1 MRTDLARFS
10 TLSLR
15 LAQLGLVIVFLA
27 LGIYVSLTSGEGP
40 DEVAHFSFIRFVA
53 EYGRLP
59 LDEAERL
66 EAGYKADL
74 PPLYYLIAGLIGR
87 GLDLESPPH
96 LKLTRDNVRLKLVTG
111 FQNIKGWRL
120 IWTEDPWRGEV
131 LLWYLGRWVS
141 LGGGLLGLSLTY
153 GLFRAVWPGYP
164 WLALSAVA
172 ILGFLPTYVYIS
184 GVAGYESLTGALM
197 AAYFGLLFYTINR
210 PERNWL
216 YLGLGLLL
224 GLAAATRQTVWS
236 LLPILPILVLWLAY
250 HRGWTRWTVLGRL
263 ALVGLGLAL
272 TFGLWLFY
280 VSLYFNQITDQGWFW
295 GLVSPVLIG
304 DGSGRTS
311 LQIAGFASGG
321 GIGTD
326 HFARQGDGFWQWGWY
341 FFTGVWGQGW
351 QGWLML
357 VVWGLALLGLVWR
370 WRREP
375 GSSRFWILLL
385 MAHIGLLLF
394 LPLLRFVFSG
404 AASTAMS
411 QHVLFPGGAAMLVL
425 LALGLRS
432 WLPAGRL
439 TALFLALAGIYLSQT
454 VAATLDRQV
463 NRFPIQTVPV
473 AADEQVIAEFENLTL
488 IGYDTQ
494 AENGLLQVT
503 LLWRTEASPNEDYQ
517 VELTLLD
524 EDGQPHS
531 RWVGQPLNGRYP
543 TRAWLPNDRI
553 HDLIRLPIA
562 GLPAGDYWLQL
573 RLLGELM
580 PIPST
585 RGDPLTLGSITLTSI
600 SAALTDTVD
609 LGGRPIG
616 YTFWREEPPDDNLPV
631 YGENATI
638 VISTQDVLNDE
649 VQLSLVDPIGQTHAP
664 VDRTGRVYNFR
675 IAPGFPSGQY
685 RLRLEQRRDKMLV
698 AQAET
703 SPLLQVKTEA
713 RQFDVP
719 SMSQPVSAN
728 FAGYVGL
735 LGYDLPQTRLKRG
748 DALPV
753 TLYWQALRT
762 IGADL
767 VLFNHLIGPDGR
779 QWGGQDRRAQDVYS
793 TMLWAPLEIV
803 RDDFSLSIPAN
814 APAGTYYLLV
824 GLYLPVGEAA
834 VSLPLMEN
842 GQMSEVTHLTIGPI
856 EVVATDGQP

>member
-15 LAQLGLVIVFLA
+15 LAQWGLVIVFMA
-27 LGIYVSLTSGEGP
+27 LGIYVSLTSAEGP

-53 EYGRLP
+53 QYGRLP

-96 LKLTRDNVRLKLVTG
+96 LKLTRDNIRLKLVTG
-111 FQNIKGWRL
+111 LQNVKGWRL
-120 IWTEDPWRGEV
+120 IWTEDPWQGEV

-141 LGGGLLGLSLTY
+141 LGGGLLGLALTY
-153 GLFRAVWPGYP
+153 GLLRAVWPDYP

-172 ILGFLPTYVYIS
+172 ILGFLSTYVYIS

-197 AAYFGLLFYTINR
+197 AAYFGLLFYAISR
-210 PERNWL
+210 PECNWL
-216 YLGLGLLL
+216 YVGLGLLL

-236 LLPILPILVLWLAY
+236 LLPILPVLVLWLAY
-250 HRGWTRWTVLGRL
+250 RRRWKWQTGLGRL
-263 ALVGLGLAL
+263 ALVGLGLTV
-272 TFGLWLFY
+272 TFGLWLLY
-280 VSLYFNQITDQGWFW
+280 VGLYFNQIAGQGWFW

-311 LQIAGFASGG
+311 LQIAGLASSGDI
-321 GIGTD
+321 GID
-326 HFARQGDGFWQWGWY
+326 NFARQSDSFWQWGWY

-351 QGWLML
+351 LGWLML
-357 VVWGLALLGLVWR
+357 LLCSLALVGLVWR
-370 WRREP
+370 WRQEP
-375 GSSRFWILLL
+375 ESSRLWILLL
-385 MAHIGLLLF
+385 VVHIGLLLF

-404 AASTAMS
+404 SASTAMS
-411 QHVLFPGGAAMLVL
+411 QHILFPAGAAMLVL
-425 LALGLRS
+425 LVLGLRS
-432 WLPAGRL
+432 WLSAGRL
-439 TALFLALAGIYLSQT
+439 TTLLLALAGIYLGQT
-454 VAATLDRQV
+454 VAATLDRQI

-473 AADEQVIAEFENLTL
+473 AAGEQVIAEFQNLTL
-488 IGYDTQ
+488 IGYDTR

-524 EDGQPHS
+524 EAGQPQS
-531 RWVGQPLNGRYP
+531 RWIGQPLNGRYP
-543 TRAWLPNDRI
+543 TRAWLPGDRI
-553 HDLIRLPIA
+553 RDVIRLPIA

-573 RLLGELM
+573 RLLDELK
-580 PIPST
+580 PIPSSQE
-585 RGDPLTLGSITLTSI
+585 DPLALGSVTLAPA
-600 SAALTDTVD
+600 SAPPGDILD
-609 LGGRPIG
+609 LARRPIG
-616 YTFWREEPPDDNLPV
+616 YTFWHDEQPDDNLPV

-649 VQLSLVDPIGQTHAP
+649 MRLSLIDPIGQTHEP

-675 IAPGFPSGQY
+675 IAPSFPGGEY
-685 RLRLEQRRDKMLV
+685 RLRLEQRRGETLL

-703 SPLLQVKTEA
+703 APLLAVKTEA
-713 RQFDVP
+713 RRFDIP

-735 LGYDLPQTRLKRG
+735 LGYDLPQTQFEPG

-767 VLFNHLIGPDGR
+767 VFFNHLIGPDGR

-793 TMLWAPLEIV
+793 TMLWASGEIV
-803 RDDFSLSIPAN
+803 PDTYSVSISPD
-814 APAGTYYLLV
+814 APPGVYYLLV
-824 GLYLPVGEAA
+824 GLYLPVGESA
-834 VSLPLMEN
+834 VSLPLVEK
-842 GQMSEVTHLTIGPI
+842 GQMTEVTHLTIGPI

>member
-1 MRTDLARFS
+1 MRTDLARFP

-15 LAQLGLVIVFLA
+15 LVQLGLVIVFLA
-27 LGIYVSLTSGEGP
+27 LGIYVSLTSSEGP
-40 DEVAHFSFIRFVA
+40 DEVAHFSFNRFVA
-53 EYGRLP
+53 QYGRLP

-96 LKLTRDNVRLKLVTG
+96 LKLTRDNIRLKLVTG
-111 FQNIKGWRL
+111 LQNIKGWRL

-141 LGGGLLGLSLTY
+141 LGGGLLGLALTY
-153 GLFRAVWPGYP
+153 GLLRAVWPEYP

-172 ILGFLPTYVYIS
+172 ILGFLSTYVYIS

-224 GLAAATRQTVWS
+224 GLAATTRQTVWS
-236 LLPILPILVLWLAY
+236 VLPILPILVLWLAY
-250 HRGWTRWTVLGRL
+250 RRGWRWWTVLDRL

-272 TFGLWLFY
+272 TFGLWLIY
-280 VSLYFNQITDQGWFW
+280 VGLYFNQIAEQGWFW

-311 LQIAGFASGG
+311 LQIANLASGG
-321 GIGTD
+321 EIGAD
-326 HFARQGDGFWQWGWY
+326 HFARQSDDFWQWGWY

-375 GSSRFWILLL
+375 ESSRLWILLL

-404 AASTAMS
+404 SASTAMS
-411 QHVLFPGGAAMLVL
+411 QHILFPAGAAMLVL
-425 LALGLRS
+425 LLLGLRT
-432 WLPAGRL
+432 WLSAGRL
-439 TALFLALAGIYLSQT
+439 TALLLALAGIYLSQT
-454 VAATLDRQV
+454 VAVALDRQI

-473 AADEQVIAEFENLTL
+473 AASEQVIAEFENLNL
-488 IGYDTQ
+488 IGYDTR

-517 VELTLLD
+517 VELTLLN
-524 EDGQPHS
+524 EAGQPES

-543 TRAWLPNDRI
+543 TRAWLPGDRI
-553 HDLIRLPIA
+553 RDVIDLPIA
-562 GLPAGDYWLQL
+562 GLPAGNYVLQL
-573 RLLGELM
+573 RLLGELN
-580 PIPST
+580 PILST
-585 RGDPLTLGSITLTSI
+585 QGDPMVLGSIALAPASVELDDTLALGQQSI
-600 SAALTDTVD
+600 V
-609 LGGRPIG
+609 
-616 YTFWREEPPDDNLPV
+616 YTFWHEEQPDDNLPV

-649 VQLSLVDPIGQTHAP
+649 MQLSLIDPIGQTHKP
-664 VDRTGRVYNFR
+664 VDWTGRVYNFR
-675 IAPGFPSGQY
+675 IAPNFPSGEY
-685 RLRLEQRRDKMLV
+685 RLRLEQRRGETLV

-703 SPLLQVKTEA
+703 PPLLEVKTEA
-713 RQFDVP
+713 RRFDIP

-735 LGYDLPQTRLKRG
+735 LGYDLPQTRLEPG

-793 TMLWAPLEIV
+793 TMLWAPGEIV
-803 RDDFSLSIPAN
+803 PDTYRVSLSSD
-814 APAGTYYLLV
+814 APPGAYYLLV
-824 GLYLPVGEAA
+824 GLYLSVGEAA

-842 GQMSEVTHLTIGPI
+842 GQMTDVTHVAIGPI